1 MGSSWRY
8 PPCHNNALL
17 HRVRAREK
25 CTSEPMK
32 NIRAKGFSRAR
43 SCIFHRLAHKYVFH
57 GSHRSKQKNKL
68 AHLAHFTFSQ
78 HLPTQVSPLYPQLD
92 PIYYGVDRYYF
103 CIESIEKKV
112 LSTWIT
118 FIFSFIRYCQGKR
131 TLKITITFNISITFN
146 KSVNM
151 YKCSKGIINIE
162 ICTRYLS
169 NETVLNLSINR
180 GE

>member
-1 MGSSWRY
+1 MSTKC
-8 PPCHNNALL
+8 PPFWKKVSTKCHCPRN
-17 HRVRAREK
+17 V
-25 CTSEPMK
+25 SIPS
-32 NIRAKGFSRAR
+32 FP
-43 SCIFHRLAHKYVFH
+43 
-57 GSHRSKQKNKL
+57 
-68 AHLAHFTFSQ
+68 
-78 HLPTQVSPLYPQLD
+78 PTQVSPLYPQLD

-118 FIFSFIRYCQGKR
+118 FIFSFILYCQGKR

-162 ICTRYLS
+162 ICTKYLS
-169 NETVLNLSINR
+169 NETVLNLSMNR